1 MSYCPGC
8 GAEIQEGARFCR
20 GCGRALAS
28 EAEAGVLT
36 AEAPAAPGTLSPS
49 ALMYLFGDRFAPKG
63 NPLTQDVPVPCKEV
77 KVQMKKLA
85 TTQFAAA
92 FWSLREQGVVSLETF
107 QKKGFLR
114 TSTKVR
120 VRPLGSAQRPIL
132 EGAVLSALSGTG
144 EDTAHDVV
152 YRWYESDRLNPWQ
165 MALEVAVEEAVAQGY
180 VERASVGLGGAVMN
194 MLSYGKNLT
203 PRCDRIVSL
212 EGEANALVSR
222 WESFQTLEAEL
233 YAKLFDECGDAVVE
247 RLERRD

>member
-8 GAEIQEGARFCR
+8 GTEMEEGAKFCR
-20 GCGRALAS
+20 GCGRPLAMV
-28 EAEAGVLT
+28 AQAGVTT
-36 AEAPAAPGTLSPS
+36 AEAPAAVGTLSPS

-63 NPLTQDVPVPCKEV
+63 NPLTQDVPVPCKET

-85 TTQFAAA
+85 TVQLAAA

-120 VRPLGSAQRPIL
+120 VHPLSAAQRPGL
-132 EGAVLSALSGTG
+132 EGAMLSALSGSG

-152 YRWYESDRLNPWQ
+152 YRWYESDGLNPWQ
-165 MALEVAVEEAVAQGY
+165 IALEVAIEEAVAHGY

-203 PRCDRIVSL
+203 PRCERIVSL
-212 EGEANALVSR
+212 EGEANALVSK
-222 WESFQTLEAEL
+222 WETFQAVEAEL
-233 YAKLFDECGDAVVE
+233 YAKLLDECGDAIAA